1 MIELWALLMVGQ
13 MVEGKVTKLVD
24 AMDESMADKMAD
36 RKVACWVAYLAA

>member
-24 AMDESMADKMAD
+24 EMDESMAD
-36 RKVACWVAYLAA
+36 